1 MRKLIVSNFVT
12 VDGFYDGP
20 KRDVVSIFK
29 YQHPDYA
36 GNDDFDF
43 YMTDLLREADL
54 VLISGHESF
63 KGNHDYWT
71 SVPDDPN
78 STEIRREFSRLMQAT
93 DKLVVSDVLTDAE
106 LGKWQNTRIVKRAD
120 AVSEVT
126 RLKAQQGKNLLIFSG
141 RALWNHLLPHG
152 LVDELHL
159 TTFPLIA
166 GEGIPLF
173 TGQPGISLK
182 LIRSQSFE
190 TSGNVLT
197 VYAVSLP
204 E

>member
-20 KRDVVSIFK
+20 KRDVISIFK

-36 GNDDFDF
+36 GNDDFDY
-43 YMTDLLREADL
+43 YMTDRLREADL
-54 VLISGHESF
+54 VLISGHMSF

-78 STEIRREFSRLMQAT
+78 STEIRREFARLMQAT
-93 DKLVVSDVLTDAE
+93 EKLVVSDVLTEAE
-106 LGKWQNTRIVKRAD
+106 LGKWQNTRIIKRD
-120 AVSEVT
+120 AAVDEVA
-126 RLKAQQGKNLLIFSG
+126 RLKVRPGKNLLIFSG
-141 RALWNHLLPHG
+141 RALWNYLLQHG

-173 TGQPGISLK
+173 TGQPGVSLK
-182 LIRSQSFE
+182 LIRSQVFE

-197 VYAVSLP
+197 VYAVSQP